1 MWSICG
7 ASVDAV
13 DTEVILMLAGLAL
26 WDFEGGGR
34 TFAASC
40 RGVARIGSG
49 MSVALF
55 VDLGFGLW
63 TAGLDGASLDA
74 VKYATSAYS
83 SCAVSVKMIKIR

>member
-1 MWSICG
+1 MRSGSSARRLWPICG

-13 DTEVILMLAGLAL
+13 ETEDTEAILMLAGLAI
-26 WDFEGGGR
+26 WDFEGGAR

-55 VDLGFGLW
+55 GDLGFGL
-63 TAGLDGASLDA
+63 
-74 VKYATSAYS
+74 
-83 SCAVSVKMIKIR
+83 